1 MRRTISAEQR
11 SGCSDSEAKKSPSSE
26 TPFAQ
31 VPAETTRKLG
41 HTFME
46 EAPSPFSSF
55 SSFSFAFHFPSVS
68 SPTASFTSPSSSSP
82 LLSSADF
89 TSSSTTPSSSPLHLS
104 SASLSNTTSPAS
116 SFSSFSS
123 SSSSSISP
131 IAQDPRLYIAD
142 LLKNYGVSS
151 IKALSVGAG
160 LHFEAPAKKTSGR
173 TSPLDIVAQI
183 LADDEEEH
191 ESSAEI
197 PRGLFLEKEN
207 YRSDS
212 RKRNREEEEIPGST
226 DDIER
231 RSEQNSNAKRR
242 GTDEDSTGNPVPVTE
257 PGLSSFSSDLL
268 DTSASEK
275 QDSSLE
281 QEKKPDPLEKSPWTL
296 DAHLSV
302 SSTGRRYIDMFAQL
316 TTFSVHPAVLDQHN
330 IEWFFG
336 DRGGAGSEPSALEF
350 NLTMAV
356 CLGNFL
362 HSP

>member
-1 MRRTISAEQR
+1 MSA
-11 SGCSDSEAKKSPSSE
+11 
-26 TPFAQ
+26 
-31 VPAETTRKLG
+31 
-41 HTFME
+41 
-46 EAPSPFSSF
+46 
-55 SSFSFAFHFPSVS
+55 
-68 SPTASFTSPSSSSP
+68 
-82 LLSSADF
+82 
-89 TSSSTTPSSSPLHLS
+89 
-104 SASLSNTTSPAS
+104 
-116 SFSSFSS
+116 
-123 SSSSSISP
+123 
-131 IAQDPRLYIAD
+131 
-142 LLKNYGVSS
+142 

-173 TSPLDIVAQI
+173 TTPIDIVAQI
-183 LADDEEEH
+183 LAEDEEEH
-191 ESSAEI
+191 ESSTEI
-197 PRGLFLEKEN
+197 ASALFLEEKEN
-207 YRSDS
+207 YRRDS
-212 RKRNREEEEIPGST
+212 RKRNREEETAGST
-226 DDIER
+226 DDIEQR
-231 RSEQNSNAKRR
+231 LEQNSNTKRR
-242 GTDEDSTGNPVPVTE
+242 GTEEDSTGNPVPVTE

>member
-1 MRRTISAEQR
+1 M
-11 SGCSDSEAKKSPSSE
+11 
-26 TPFAQ
+26 
-31 VPAETTRKLG
+31 
-41 HTFME
+41 
-46 EAPSPFSSF
+46 
-55 SSFSFAFHFPSVS
+55 
-68 SPTASFTSPSSSSP
+68 
-82 LLSSADF
+82 
-89 TSSSTTPSSSPLHLS
+89 
-104 SASLSNTTSPAS
+104 
-116 SFSSFSS
+116 
-123 SSSSSISP
+123 
-131 IAQDPRLYIAD
+131 
-142 LLKNYGVSS
+142 
-151 IKALSVGAG
+151 
-160 LHFEAPAKKTSGR
+160 
-173 TSPLDIVAQI
+173 AQI